1 MAISQADRDWFCDR
15 LRENWTS
22 LYRLARSITGSDA
35 DAQEVMAQAAYLAW
49 ARFGQLRQREKF
61 RFWLLKIAANEARQ
75 LCRRRR
81 GRTVPLEELGT
92 EPAAPERE
100 PEDHSLW
107 QAVQALPRDQRE
119 AVVLFYWEDL
129 PTEEIAR
136 IVGAA
141 PGTVRV
147 RLSRAREQLRKWLEV
162 ERDG

>member
-15 LRENWTS
+15 LREHWTS
-22 LYRLARSITGSDA
+22 LYRLSRSITGSDA
-35 DAQEVMAQAAYLAW
+35 DAQEAMAEAVYLAW
-49 ARFGQLRQREKF
+49 ERFGQLRQREKF
-61 RFWLLKIAANEARQ
+61 RSWLLKITANEARQ
-75 LCRRRR
+75 ICRRR
-81 GRTVPLEELGT
+81 GRTVSFEELEA
-92 EPAAPERE
+92 EPAAPAQEA
-100 PEDHSLW
+100 EDGSLW

-129 PTEEIAR
+129 TTEEIAR

-147 RLSRAREQLRKWLEV
+147 RLSRAREQLRKRLEV

>member
-75 LCRRRR
+75 LCRRR

-92 EPAAPERE
+92 EPPLRRGSRRTTASGRRSRPCPVTSGRRWCCFTGKTCPQRRSPGSWAPR
-100 PEDHSLW
+100 
-107 QAVQALPRDQRE
+107 
-119 AVVLFYWEDL
+119 
-129 PTEEIAR
+129 
-136 IVGAA
+136 
-141 PGTVRV
+141 
-147 RLSRAREQLRKWLEV
+147 RARC
-162 ERDG
+162 GCG